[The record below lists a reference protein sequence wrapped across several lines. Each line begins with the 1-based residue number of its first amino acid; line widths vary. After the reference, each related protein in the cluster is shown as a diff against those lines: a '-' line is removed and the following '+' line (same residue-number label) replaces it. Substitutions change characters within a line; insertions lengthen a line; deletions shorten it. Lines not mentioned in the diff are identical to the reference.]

1 MSQGGSPM
9 PLGCPVPQHGV
20 MSDNENARTIDM
32 TAIRETVSRGVDAV
46 HGTMARN
53 GLTRPNDDRL
63 VGGVFSGIGRRFGL
77 DPWASRAAIAAT
89 LLVIPGTQILAVY
102 PVLWA
107 MMPTDEKGTAPA
119 PEPAPAT
126 PAS

>member
-1 MSQGGSPM
+1 MS
-9 PLGCPVPQHGV
+9 
-20 MSDNENARTIDM
+20 ENARTIDM
-32 TAIRETVSRGVDAV
+32 TAIRETVARGVDAV

-53 GLTRPNDDRL
+53 GLSRPNDDRL

-77 DPWASRAAIAAT
+77 DPWTSRAAIAAT

-107 MMPTDEKGTAPA
+107 MMPTDEKETAPA
-119 PEPAPAT
+119 PEAAPA
-126 PAS
+126 AA